1 MKKIT
6 VKKEGLLA
14 QFLRTEYKGKKNV
27 VRLADAG
34 WEVESAVVL

>member
-6 VKKEGLLA
+6 CKKEGILA
-14 QFLRTEYKGKKNV
+14 QFLRAEYKGKKNAI
-27 VRLADAG
+27 RLADAG